1 MLSFSPPFAHLSIN
15 SSSHCWVPGA
25 IRWYLP
31 HQGVFT
37 TQDPWGPAKDH
48 ANGSSVGIGW
58 HFRCFLIAGTF
69 WGGGGQWRIYR
80 CRASGKRGWA
90 RGWAEQLGGAQ
101 KRWRFTGH
109 QQMRLTG
116 KWMAWRP
123 DVSPQHLHD
132 LHLLSCL
139 CYPKDIERKSK
150 SQICMYMEQMRGD
163 ASKHFGVLKLLSI
176 LRDVELWK
184 LYIQTLAYINT
195 DSWIY
200 TLEFTALS

>member
-1 MLSFSPPFAHLSIN
+1 MPCNGFVWEREQNWRESCSDFWFFWVAHLLRLWRPNPPPLDKNPFRIFFHLMLSFSPPFAPLSIN

-37 TQDPWGPAKDH
+37 AQDPWGPAKDH
-48 ANGSSVGIGW
+48 ANGSSVRIGW
-58 HFRCFLIAGTF
+58 CFRYFLIAGTF
-69 WGGGGQWRIYR
+69 WGGGSQWHSYR
-80 CRASGKRGWA
+80 GRASGKRGWA

-123 DVSPQHLHD
+123 DVSPQNLHD

-139 CYPKDIERKSK
+139 CYD
-150 SQICMYMEQMRGD
+150 
-163 ASKHFGVLKLLSI
+163 H
-176 LRDVELWK
+176 LWR
-184 LYIQTLAYINT
+184 T
-195 DSWIY
+195 
-200 TLEFTALS
+200 